1 MRIILAPME
10 GLVDAP
16 IRETL
21 TGVGGIDRCVT
32 EFIRVTHGMLPPRI
46 FYKFAPELDNQCQ
59 TRVGVPV
66 AVQLLGSDP
75 GQMALHGARAAE
87 LGARQVDINFGCP
100 AKTVNK
106 HKGGCVLMREPEL
119 MHGITAAV
127 RQAVPSG
134 IAVTAKMRLG
144 YDDRSMGPACA
155 QALEAA
161 GASEVVVHA
170 RSKVDGYKPP
180 AYWEEVARV
189 REGVNTLVI
198 ANGDIW
204 TVADYWRCREVTGC
218 EDVMIGRGLIA
229 RPDLARQIRA
239 SQRGEVVP
247 DLGWSEVV
255 TLIEDYAAALQ
266 TRLQDRFVTGR
277 IKQWLNYLRGGY
289 TEAGM
294 LWPSARKIRDVA
306 PMLACL
312 NQPVHVPLSGRAM
325 AFGGDGMCVAGR

>member
-46 FYKFAPELDNQCQ
+46 FYKFAPELENQCR
-59 TRVGVPV
+59 TRAGIPV

-75 GQMALHGARAAE
+75 DQMALHGARAAE
-87 LGARQVDINFGCP
+87 LGAGQVDINFGCP

-127 RQAVPSG
+127 RRAVPAD
-134 IAVTAKMRLG
+134 IPVTAKMRLG
-144 YDDRSMGPACA
+144 YDDRTMGVACG

-161 GASEVVVHA
+161 GASEIVVHA
-170 RSKVDGYKPP
+170 RSKMDGYKPP
-180 AYWEEVARV
+180 AYWEDVARV
-189 REGVNTLVI
+189 REAVKTHVI
-198 ANGDIW
+198 ANGEIW
-204 TVADYWRCREVTGC
+204 TVADYWRCRKVSGC

-239 SQRGEVVP
+239 SQRGESVP
-247 DLGWSEVV
+247 ELSWPEVV
-255 TLIEDYAAALQ
+255 ALIDDYAAALK
-266 TRLQDRFVTGR
+266 TRLEDRFVTGR

-289 TEAGM
+289 SEAQA
-294 LWPSARKIRDVA
+294 LWPAARKIRDVP
-306 PMLACL
+306 PMLDCL
-312 NQPVHVPLSGRAM
+312 KQPVPGIRA
-325 AFGGDGMCVAGR
+325 A

>member
-21 TGVGGIDRCVT
+21 TKVGGIDRCVT

-46 FYKFAPELDNQCQ
+46 FYKYAPELHNQAL
-59 TRVGVPV
+59 TEAGTPV

-75 GQMALHGARAAE
+75 EMMGRHGAKAAE
-87 LGARQVDINFGCP
+87 LGAMQVDINFGCP

-119 MHGITAAV
+119 MHEIVAAV
-127 RQAVPSG
+127 RKAVPVG
-134 IAVTAKMRLG
+134 VPVTAKMRLG
-144 YDDRSMGPACA
+144 YDDRSMGVACA

-161 GASEVVVHA
+161 GAEEIVIHA

-180 AYWEEVARV
+180 AYWEEIAKAREAV
-189 REGVNTLVI
+189 KVKVI
-198 ANGDIW
+198 ANGEIW
-204 TVADYWRCREVTGC
+204 TVADYWRCREVSGC

-229 RPDLARQIRA
+229 RPDLARQIKA
-239 SQRGEVVP
+239 SQQGVQVEDMTWPEAVALVKEYAGV
-247 DLGWSEVV
+247 LQGW
-255 TLIEDYAAALQ
+255 LEDKY
-266 TRLQDRFVTGR
+266 VTGR
-277 IKQWLNYLRGGY
+277 IKQWLNFLRQGFP
-289 TEAGM
+289 EAEAI
-294 LWPSARKIRDVA
+294 WPDARKIREVG

-312 NQPVHVPLSGRAM
+312 SFPS
-325 AFGGDGMCVAGR
+325 